1 MLITQ
6 RDSATGSPTQRRL
19 GTALPDW
26 RFSVSQTLQ
35 WRRLSLYAL
44 LEGVMGREV
53 WNQGRHWSY
62 FDLINYDVDQ
72 RGKDVGDAKPIG
84 YYWRSAPP
92 EHAAGIGGIYHTLKP
107 TNITV
112 EDASYAKL
120 RELSLTYHV
129 GRIGGVGSWD
139 VSLIGRNVFTITK
152 YRGFDPEVG
161 ILGSGG
167 AAATSTA
174 AGSGTINAIDAYTFP
189 NQRTLT
195 VALSTSF

>member
-1 MLITQ
+1 
-6 RDSATGSPTQRRL
+6 
-19 GTALPDW
+19 
-26 RFSVSQTLQ
+26 
-35 WRRLSLYAL
+35 
-44 LEGVMGREV
+44 VMGRDI

-62 FDLINYDVDQ
+62 FDLINADVDQ
-72 RGKDVGDAKPIG
+72 RGKSVADALPIG

-92 EHAAGIGGIYHTLKP
+92 EHSAGIGGMYHTLKP

-112 EDASYAKL
+112 ENSSYAKL

-129 GRIGGVGSWD
+129 GRIGGIGSWD

-161 ILGSGG
+161 IQGYS
-167 AAATSTA
+167 S
-174 AGSGTINAIDAYTFP
+174 GSGTINAIDAYTFP